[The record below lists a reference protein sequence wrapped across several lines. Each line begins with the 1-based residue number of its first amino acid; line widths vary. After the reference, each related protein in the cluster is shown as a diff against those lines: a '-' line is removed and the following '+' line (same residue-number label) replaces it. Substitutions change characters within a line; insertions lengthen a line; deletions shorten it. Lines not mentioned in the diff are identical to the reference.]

1 MYCKSYWILCLV
13 QVTCLLGI
21 MAALTA
27 IQAMCDGDRMQHTL
41 PIKQLQH
48 EVCKRAGGGDNSLL
62 SPTTM
67 MLSIALVM

>member
-41 PIKQLQH
+41 QH